1 MRSKVNSRPSV
12 QPNEQMPLLQRR
24 LKTKPTLIL
33 LALLFL
39 GNVFWFI
46 LWLIPNNDE
55 QKGGNEQVAAVNET
69 IITRQQWMATMEE
82 RYGKETLRNLVNE
95 AVMEEAASKYDIK
108 VTDKEIDFEIAL
120 LRSAQDANDT
130 SIESLSDEQLRA
142 KIRNQLILEKVL
154 SKDLI
159 VEDEAV
165 QKYYNENKSLYNIST
180 TYRTKLIVVETLE
193 EAKAVKDEVKKGSD
207 FSVLAREKSLDAIS
221 ASLGGSIGF
230 IYEGQESIDPA
241 ISTVVSKTKENETS
255 DPFGMSDGKYGIVLV
270 EEIMKGKSFT
280 YNEAKDHIKRS
291 LAMQQLPS
299 SINAETFWGEF
310 KAEWIYES
318 KN

>member
-1 MRSKVNSRPSV
+1 MRSKVNTKPSV
-12 QPNEQMPLLQRR
+12 QLNEQTPLLQRR

-46 LWLIPNNDE
+46 LWLLPNDDE
-55 QKGGNEQVAAVNET
+55 YEGGNEQVAAVNKT
-69 IITRQQWMATMEE
+69 IITRQQWMAAMEE

-95 AVMEEAASKYDIK
+95 VVMKEAADRYDIK

-130 SIESLSDEQLRA
+130 SIESLSDKQLRV
-142 KIRNQLILEKVL
+142 KVRNQLILEKVL
-154 SKDLI
+154 SKDLVI
-159 VEDEAV
+159 ADDDV
-165 QKYYNENKSLYNIST
+165 KTYYEVNKSLYNIPT
-180 TYRTKLIVVETLE
+180 TYRTKLIVVETME
-193 EAKAVKDEVKKGSD
+193 EAKAVKAEIAAGSD
-207 FSVLAREKSLDAIS
+207 FSVLAREKSLDVAS

-230 IYEGQESIDPA
+230 INAGQQNIDPA
-241 ISTVVSKTKENETS
+241 IPNVVAKTKVNELS
-255 DPFGMSDGKYGIVLV
+255 NPFVMNDGKHGIVLV
-270 EEIMKGKSFT
+270 EEVIEGKSFK
-280 YNEAKDHIKRS
+280 YAEVKDHIKRS

-299 SINAETFWGEF
+299 SLSPETFWEEF
-310 KAEWIYES
+310 KAQWVYEN

>member
-1 MRSKVNSRPSV
+1 MRSKVNTKPST
-12 QPNEQMPLLQRR
+12 QANEQTPLLQRR

-33 LALLFL
+33 LGLLFL
-39 GNVFWFI
+39 GNIFWFV
-46 LWLIPNNDE
+46 LWLLPNNEE
-55 QKGGNEQVAAVNET
+55 QNGGNEQVATVNKT
-69 IITRQQWMATMEE
+69 SITRQQWMATMEE

-95 AVMEEAASKYDIK
+95 AVMEEAADKYDIK

-120 LRSAQDANDT
+120 LRSAQDTNDT

-142 KIRNQLILEKVL
+142 KVRNQLILEKVL

-159 VEDEAV
+159 IADEAV
-165 QKYYNENKSLYNIST
+165 QKYYNDNKSLYNIPT

-193 EAKAVKDEVKKGSD
+193 EAKAVKEEVKKGSD

-230 IYEGQESIDPA
+230 INAGQENVDPA
-241 ISTVVSKTKENETS
+241 IPTVVSKTKVNETS
-255 DPFGMSDGKYGIVLV
+255 DPFAMSDGKYGIVLV
-270 EEIMKGKSFT
+270 EEILKGKSFT
-280 YNEAKDHIKRS
+280 YNDAKDHIKRS

-299 SINAETFWGEF
+299 SINVETFWAEF
-310 KAEWIYES
+310 EAEWVYEN